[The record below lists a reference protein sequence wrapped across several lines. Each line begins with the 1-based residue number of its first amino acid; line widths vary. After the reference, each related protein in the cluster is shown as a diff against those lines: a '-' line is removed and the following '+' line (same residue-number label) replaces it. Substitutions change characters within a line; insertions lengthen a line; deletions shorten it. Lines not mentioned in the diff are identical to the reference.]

1 MPMNSSEAHQK
12 ITAAHLS
19 RMAYLYVRQS
29 TLRQVFE
36 NTESTQRQ
44 YGLRER
50 AVALGWPLD
59 RIIVI
64 DSDLGQSGASA
75 ADREGFQRL
84 VTEVSL
90 GRVGIVLGLEVS
102 RLARNNTDWHRL
114 LELCALSETL
124 ILDEDGLY
132 DPAHFNDRLLLGLK
146 GTMSE
151 AELHVLKARLRGGI
165 LSRARRGELKQM
177 VPVGLVHDARDCVI
191 LDPDAQVQ
199 AAVRLFFETF
209 RRTGS
214 CLAVVKEFCA
224 KELLFPRRIRTGA
237 HKGELVWAE
246 LLHCR
251 ARQII
256 HNPRYAGAF
265 VFGRTK
271 HRRLPSGKYSSRQV
285 PSAEWILLRDMHP
298 GYISWEEYLSNLERV
313 KGNAL
318 AWSSER
324 HHGPAREGPAL
335 LQGLVI
341 CGACGERMSVR
352 YHRHRSA
359 EIPTYWC
366 GRRPMHRGE
375 IGLCQTIHGG
385 ALDAAI
391 GDILIEMM
399 TPLSIEVALGVQQEL
414 ASRQEEADRL
424 RRQHVERAKYEAELA
439 QRRFLKVDPENRLVA
454 DVLEADWNA
463 KLRAVAAAQE
473 AYEKAAAAD
482 VNVVNDTERAQLL
495 ALASDFPRL
504 WRDPRTQMKDKKRM
518 LRLLI
523 EDVTLTKGDSV
534 HIDIRFVGGATR
546 SLDLPLP
553 KSCVVLRTTD
563 AAVVQE
569 IDRLIDTYTD
579 KEIAD
584 LLNERGVRTVV
595 TTPWTAARIGRLRHI
610 YQLTDRRTRLLA
622 QGLLTPED
630 VASRYDVVV
639 STVHLWRRRGLL
651 RAHPVN
657 DRGDFLYE
665 IPPEDLPA
673 KFAHKR
679 EYQLDPA
686 TSSTHNAR
694 GAV

>member
-1 MPMNSSEAHQK
+1 MAMNGETHQK

-44 YGLRER
+44 YALRER
-50 AVALGWPLD
+50 AIALGWPRD
-59 RIIVI
+59 CIGVI

-102 RLARNNTDWHRL
+102 RLARNSTDWHRL
-114 LELCALSETL
+114 LELCALSDTL

-132 DPAHFNDRLLLGLK
+132 NPGCFNDRLLLGLK

-151 AELHVLKARLRGGI
+151 AELHVLKARLQGGI
-165 LSRARRGELKQM
+165 LSRARRGELKQA
-177 VPVGLVHDARDCVI
+177 VPVGFVHDAQDRVI
-191 LDPDAQVQ
+191 LDPDTQVQ

-214 CLAVVKEFCA
+214 CLAVVKEFQA
-224 KELLFPRRIRTGA
+224 KQLAFPRRLRNGP
-237 HKGELVWAE
+237 HKGDLVWGE

-271 HRRLPSGKYSSRQV
+271 QRRRPDGKIAWRRV
-285 PSAEWILLRDMHP
+285 PREEWILLRDSHP
-298 GYISWEEYLSNLERV
+298 GYISWEDYESNLERV
-313 KGNAL
+313 KDNAV
-318 AWSSER
+318 AWSADR
-324 HHGPAREGPAL
+324 RRGPAREGTAL
-335 LQGLVI
+335 LQGLVV
-341 CGACGERMSVR
+341 CGVCGERMTVR
-352 YHRHRSA
+352 YHAHRGQNV
-359 EIPTYWC
+359 PTYWC
-366 GRRPMHRGE
+366 GRRSLHQGE
-375 IGLCQTIHGG
+375 KTPCQTVHGG

-391 GDILIEMM
+391 GDLVIEAM
-399 TPLSIEVALGVQQEL
+399 TPLAVEVALTVQHEL
-414 ASRQEEADRL
+414 VSRHEEADRL
-424 RRQHVERAKYEAELA
+424 HRQHVERARYEADLA
-439 QRRFLKVDPENRLVA
+439 QRRFLKVDPDNRLVA
-454 DVLEADWNA
+454 DALEADWNA

-473 AYEKAAAAD
+473 VYEKARTAD
-482 VNVVNDTERAQLL
+482 NTIVTEAERAELL
-495 ALASDFPRL
+495 ALATDFPRL
-504 WRDPRTQMKDKKRM
+504 WHDPRTQMKDKKRM

-523 EDVTLTKGDSV
+523 EDVTLTKGDALHV
-534 HIDIRFVGGATR
+534 DLRFAGGATH

-553 KSCVVLRTTD
+553 KSCIELRTTD
-563 AAVVQE
+563 AEVVKE

-579 KEIAD
+579 GEIAD

-595 TTPWTAARIGRLRHI
+595 TTPWTGARIGRLRKTYNLI
-610 YQLTDRRTRLLA
+610 DRRTRLLA
-622 QGLLTPED
+622 QGFLTPEK
-630 VASRYDVVV
+630 VAARYDVVV
-639 STVHLWRRRGLL
+639 STVHVWRRRGLL

-657 DRGDFLYE
+657 DRGAYLYE

-673 KFAHKR
+673 KYAHKR
-679 EYQLDPA
+679 EYHVETT
-686 TSSTHNAR
+686 TSSSSIPG

>member
-1 MPMNSSEAHQK
+1 MVMNSEAHQK
-12 ITAAHLS
+12 VTTAHLS
-19 RMAYLYVRQS
+19 RLAYLYVRQS

-36 NTESTQRQ
+36 NTESTHRQ
-44 YGLRER
+44 YALRER

-59 RIIVI
+59 RIVVI

-102 RLARNNTDWHRL
+102 RLARNSTDWHRL
-114 LELCALSETL
+114 LELCAFADTL

-132 DPAHFNDRLLLGLK
+132 NPAQFNDRLLLGLK

-177 VPVGLVHDARDCVI
+177 VPIGFVHDARDRVVI
-191 LDPDAQVQ
+191 DPDAQVQ
-199 AAVRLFFETF
+199 SSVRLFFETF
-209 RRTGS
+209 KRTGS
-214 CLAVVKEFCA
+214 CLAVVKEFHA
-224 KELLFPRRIRTGA
+224 KDLLFPRRLRSGA

-271 HRRLPSGKYSSRQV
+271 QRRLPNGKVCSRLV
-285 PSAEWILLRDMHP
+285 PSEEWILLRDMHP
-298 GYISWEEYLSNLERV
+298 GYITWEEYQSNLHRV

-318 AWSSER
+318 AWGPER
-324 HHGPAREGPAL
+324 RCGPAREGTAL

-341 CGACGERMSVR
+341 CGTCGERMSVR
-352 YHRHRSA
+352 YHSHRNQSV
-359 EIPTYWC
+359 PTYWC
-366 GRRPMHRGE
+366 GRRAMHRGE
-375 IGLCQTIHGG
+375 NGLCQTVHGG
-385 ALDAAI
+385 ALDVAI
-391 GDILIEMM
+391 GDIVVEAM
-399 TPLSIEVALGVQQEL
+399 TPMAIEVALSVQQEL
-414 ASRQEEADRL
+414 VRRHEEADGL
-424 RRQHVERAKYEAELA
+424 RRQHVERVRYEADLA
-439 QRRFLKVDPENRLVA
+439 QRRFLKVDPDNRLVA
-454 DVLEADWNA
+454 DALEADWNE
-463 KLRAVAAAQE
+463 KLRALAAAQD
-473 AYEKAAAAD
+473 AYEKATAAD
-482 VNVVNDTERAQLL
+482 ANVVTDTERAELM
-495 ALASDFPRL
+495 ALATDFPRL
-504 WRDPRTQMKDKKRM
+504 WRNPRTQMKEKKRM

-523 EDVTLTKGDSV
+523 EDVTLTKGDV
-534 HIDIRFVGGATR
+534 LHVDIRFVGGATR

-553 KSCVVLRTTD
+553 KTCMELRTTD
-563 AAVVQE
+563 AEVVKE
-569 IDRLIDTYTD
+569 IDQLVDTYTD
-579 KEIAD
+579 AEIAD

-595 TTPWTAARIGRLRHI
+595 TTPWTAARIGRLRTI
-610 YQLTDRRTRLLA
+610 YRLTDRRARLLA
-622 QGLLTPED
+622 QGLLTPQD
-630 VASRYDVVV
+630 VAARYGVAL

-651 RAHPVN
+651 HAHPVN
-657 DRGDFLYE
+657 DRGDYLYE

-673 KFAHKR
+673 KYAHKR
-679 EYQLDPA
+679 EYQVAPV
-686 TSSTHNAR
+686 TSSSNTSG

>member
-1 MPMNSSEAHQK
+1 MSMINEAHQK

-19 RMAYLYVRQS
+19 RLAYLYVRQS

-36 NTESTQRQ
+36 NTESTKRQ
-44 YGLRER
+44 YALRDR
-50 AVALGWPLD
+50 AAALGWPLD
-59 RIIVI
+59 RIVVI
-64 DSDLGQSGASA
+64 DSDLGQSGASG

-84 VTEVSL
+84 VSEVGL

-102 RLARNNTDWHRL
+102 RLARNSTDWHRL
-114 LELCALSETL
+114 LELCALSDTL

-177 VPVGLVHDARDCVI
+177 VPVGFVHDVQDRVI

-199 AAVRLFFETF
+199 AAVRLFFDTF

-214 CLAVVKEFCA
+214 CLAVVKEFHA
-224 KELLFPRRIRTGA
+224 KDLLFPRRLRSGA

-285 PSAEWILLRDMHP
+285 PSEEWILIRDVHP
-298 GYISWEEYLSNLERV
+298 GYVTWEEYLSNLQRV

-318 AWSSER
+318 AWSTDR
-324 HHGPAREGPAL
+324 HRGPAREGTAL

-352 YHRHRSA
+352 YHSHHNA
-359 EIPTYWC
+359 EVPTYWC

-375 IGLCQTIHGG
+375 IGLCQTIHGA

-391 GDILIEMM
+391 GDIIIEAM
-399 TPLSIEVALGVQQEL
+399 TPLSIEVALCVQQEL
-414 ASRQEEADRL
+414 ANRQEEADRL

-439 QRRFLKVDPENRLVA
+439 QRRFLKVDPDNRLVA
-454 DVLEADWNA
+454 DALEADWNA
-463 KLRAVAAAQE
+463 KLRALAAAQE
-473 AYEKAAAAD
+473 TYEKAAAAD
-482 VNVVNDTERAQLL
+482 VGAVNDAERAQLMSL
-495 ALASDFPRL
+495 ATDFPRL

-523 EDVTLTKGDSV
+523 EDVTLSKGDTL
-534 HIDIRFVGGATR
+534 HADIRFAGGATR

-553 KSCVVLRTTD
+553 KSCIELRTTD
-563 AAVVQE
+563 AAVVKE
-569 IDRLIDTYTD
+569 IDRLIDIYTD

-595 TTPWTAARIGRLRHI
+595 PTPWTGARISRLRH
-610 YQLTDRRTRLLA
+610 YYHLTDRRARMRA
-622 QGLLTPED
+622 QGLLTPQE
-630 VASRYDVVV
+630 VAARYDVTVC
-639 STVHLWRRRGLL
+639 TVHKWRRRGML

-657 DRGDFLYE
+657 DKGDFLYE
-665 IPPEDLPA
+665 IPTENLPA

-679 EYQLDPA
+679 DYQIDPV
-686 TSSTHNAR
+686 TSSSHH
-694 GAV
+694 

>member
-1 MPMNSSEAHQK
+1 MPLNSEAHQK

-19 RMAYLYVRQS
+19 RMAFLYVRQS

-44 YGLRER
+44 YALRER

-59 RIIVI
+59 RIVVI

-75 ADREGFQRL
+75 SDREGFQRL

-114 LELCALSETL
+114 LELCALSDTL

-177 VPVGLVHDARDCVI
+177 VPVGFVHDAQDRVI

-199 AAVRLFFETF
+199 GAVRLFFETF

-214 CLAVVKEFCA
+214 CLAVVKEFHE
-224 KELLFPRRIRTGA
+224 KELLFPRRLRSGA
-237 HKGELVWAE
+237 HKGELVWAD

-271 HRRLPSGKYSSRQV
+271 HRRMPNGKYSSRHV
-285 PSAEWILLRDMHP
+285 PSEEWILLRDMHP
-298 GYISWEEYLSNLERV
+298 AYITWEEYLSNIERV

-318 AWSSER
+318 AWSTER
-324 HHGPAREGPAL
+324 HRGPPREGTAL

-352 YHRHRSA
+352 YHSHHNQ

-366 GRRPMHRGE
+366 GRRPLQRGE

-391 GDILIEMM
+391 ADIIIGAM
-399 TPLSIEVALGVQQEL
+399 TPLAIEVALGVQQEL
-414 ASRQEEADRL
+414 ATRQEEADRL

-439 QRRFLKVDPENRLVA
+439 QRRFLRVDPDNRLVA
-454 DVLEADWNA
+454 DALEADWNQ

-482 VNVVNDTERAQLL
+482 VNVVTDTERAQLM
-495 ALASDFPRL
+495 ALATDFPRL
-504 WRDPRTQMKDKKRM
+504 WHDPRTQMKDKKRM

-523 EDVTLTKGDSV
+523 EDVTLTKGDTL
-534 HIDIRFVGGATR
+534 HADIRFVGGATR
-546 SLDLPLP
+546 SLELPLP
-553 KSCVVLRTTD
+553 KSCVQLRTTD

-569 IDRLIDTYTD
+569 INHLIDTYTD
-579 KEIAD
+579 QEIAD

-595 TTPWTAARIGRLRHI
+595 PTPWTGLRIGRLRHA
-610 YQLTDRRTRLLA
+610 YQLTDRRTRLRA
-622 QGLLTPED
+622 QGLLTPQE
-630 VASRYDVVV
+630 VATRYDVSVC
-639 STVHLWRRRGLL
+639 TVHKWRQRGLL

-665 IPPEDLPA
+665 IPPEGLPA

-679 EYQLDPA
+679 DYQVDPA
-686 TSSTHNAR
+686 TSASHN
-694 GAV
+694 

>member
-1 MPMNSSEAHQK
+1 MPLNGEAHQK
-12 ITAAHLS
+12 VTSAHLS

-44 YGLRER
+44 YALRER

-59 RIIVI
+59 RIVVV
-64 DSDLGQSGASA
+64 DSDLGQSAATAS
-75 ADREGFQRL
+75 DREGFQRL

-90 GRVGIVLGLEVS
+90 GHVGIVLGLEVS
-102 RLARNNTDWHRL
+102 RLARNSTDWHRL
-114 LELCALSETL
+114 LELCAFSDTL

-177 VPVGLVHDARDCVI
+177 APIGLVHDSQDHVI

-199 AAVRLFFETF
+199 AALRLFFEIF
-209 RRTGS
+209 KRTGS
-214 CLAVVKEFCA
+214 CLAVVKEFHA
-224 KELLFPRRIRTGA
+224 RELLFPRRLRSGP
-237 HKGELVWAE
+237 HKDDLVWGE

-271 HRRLPSGKYSSRQV
+271 QRHLPNGKVCSRLV
-285 PSAEWILLRDMHP
+285 PSEEWILIRDVHP
-298 GYISWEEYLSNLERV
+298 GYITWEEYESNRQRM
-313 KGNAL
+313 KANAL
-318 AWSSER
+318 AWSTDR
-324 HHGPAREGPAL
+324 YRGPAREGTAL

-341 CGACGERMSVR
+341 CGTCGERMTVR
-352 YHRHRSA
+352 YHSHRGQN
-359 EIPTYWC
+359 IPTYWC
-366 GRRPMHRGE
+366 GRRLIQRGE
-375 IGLCQTIHGG
+375 SGFCQTVHGG

-391 GDILIEMM
+391 GDLIIEAM
-399 TPLSIEVALGVQQEL
+399 TPLAIEVALTVQQEL
-414 ASRQEEADRL
+414 VSRHEEADRL
-424 RRQHVERAKYEAELA
+424 RRQHVDRARYEAELA
-439 QRRFLKVDPENRLVA
+439 QRRFLKVDPDNRLVA
-454 DVLEADWNA
+454 DALEADWNE
-463 KLRAVAAAQE
+463 KLRALAAAQD
-473 AYEKAAAAD
+473 AYEKASAAD
-482 VNVVNDTERAQLL
+482 VNLVTDTERGELM
-495 ALASDFPRL
+495 ALATDFPRL
-504 WRDPRTQMKDKKRM
+504 WRDPRTQMKEKKRM

-523 EDVTLTKGDSV
+523 EDVTLTKGNALHV
-534 HIDIRFVGGATR
+534 DIRFSGGATR

-553 KSCVVLRTTD
+553 KSCVELRTTD
-563 AAVVQE
+563 AEVVKE

-579 KEIAD
+579 LEIANV
-584 LLNERGVRTVV
+584 LNERGVRTVV
-595 TTPWTAARIGRLRHI
+595 STPWTAARIGRLRSI
-610 YQLTDRRTRLLA
+610 YRLVDRRTRLLS
-622 QGLLTPED
+622 QGLLTPEE
-630 VASRYDVVV
+630 VATRYGVVL
-639 STVHLWRRRGLL
+639 STVHMWRRRGLL

-657 DRGDFLYE
+657 DRGDYLYE

-673 KFAHKR
+673 KYAHKH
-679 EYQLDPA
+679 EYQIEIL
-686 TSSTHNAR
+686 SSSSSISR

>member
-1 MPMNSSEAHQK
+1 MSMINEAHQK
-12 ITAAHLS
+12 ITTAHLS
-19 RMAYLYVRQS
+19 RLAYLYVRQS

-36 NTESTQRQ
+36 NTESTKRQ
-44 YGLRER
+44 YALRDR
-50 AVALGWPLD
+50 AAALGWPLD
-59 RIIVI
+59 RIVVI
-64 DSDLGQSGASA
+64 DSDLGQSGASG

-84 VTEVSL
+84 VSEVGL

-102 RLARNNTDWHRL
+102 RLARNSTDWHRL
-114 LELCALSETL
+114 LELCALSDTL

-177 VPVGLVHDARDCVI
+177 VPVGFVHDVQDRVI
-191 LDPDAQVQ
+191 LDPDVQVQ
-199 AAVRLFFETF
+199 ASVRLFFDTF

-214 CLAVVKEFCA
+214 CLAVVKEFHA
-224 KELLFPRRIRTGA
+224 KDLLFPRRLRSGA
-237 HKGELVWAE
+237 HKGELVWAQ

-285 PSAEWILLRDMHP
+285 PSEEWILIRDVHP
-298 GYISWEEYLSNLERV
+298 GYVTWEEYLSNLQRV

-318 AWSSER
+318 AWSTDR
-324 HHGPAREGPAL
+324 HRGPAREGTAL

-352 YHRHRSA
+352 YHSHHNA
-359 EIPTYWC
+359 EVPTYWC

-375 IGLCQTIHGG
+375 IGLCQTIHGA

-391 GDILIEMM
+391 GDIIIEAM
-399 TPLSIEVALGVQQEL
+399 TPLSIEVALCVQQEL
-414 ASRQEEADRL
+414 ANRQEEADRL

-439 QRRFLKVDPENRLVA
+439 QRRFLKVDPDNRLVA
-454 DVLEADWNA
+454 DALEADWNA
-463 KLRAVAAAQE
+463 KLRALAAAQE
-473 AYEKAAAAD
+473 TYEKAAAAD
-482 VNVVNDTERAQLL
+482 VGAVNDAERAQLMSL
-495 ALASDFPRL
+495 ATDFPRL

-523 EDVTLTKGDSV
+523 EDVTLSKGDTL
-534 HIDIRFVGGATR
+534 HADIRFAGGATR

-553 KSCVVLRTTD
+553 KSCIELRTTD
-563 AAVVQE
+563 AAVVKE
-569 IDRLIDTYTD
+569 IDRLIDIYTD

-595 TTPWTAARIGRLRHI
+595 PTPWTGTRISRLRH
-610 YQLTDRRTRLLA
+610 YYHLTDRRARMRA
-622 QGLLTPED
+622 QGLLTPQE
-630 VASRYDVVV
+630 VAARYDVTVC
-639 STVHLWRRRGLL
+639 TVHKWRRRGML

-657 DRGDFLYE
+657 DKGDFLYE
-665 IPPEDLPA
+665 IPTENLPA

-679 EYQLDPA
+679 DYQIDPV
-686 TSSTHNAR
+686 TSSSHH
-694 GAV
+694 

>member
-1 MPMNSSEAHQK
+1 MPELKVTS
-12 ITAAHLS
+12 AHLE
-19 RMAYLYVRQS
+19 RDAYLYIRQS
-29 TLRQVFE
+29 TPRQVLE
-36 NTESTQRQ
+36 NIESTQRQ
-44 YGLRER
+44 YALRDR
-50 AVALGWPLD
+50 AVALGWQLD
-59 RIIVI
+59 RIVVI

-114 LELCALSETL
+114 LELCALSDTL

-165 LSRARRGELKQM
+165 LSRARRGELKQI
-177 VPVGLVHDARDCVI
+177 VPIGFVHDARDSVI
-191 LDPDAQVQ
+191 LDPDSQVQ
-199 AAVRLFFETF
+199 AAVRLFFDTF

-214 CLAVVKEFCA
+214 CLAVVKEFHA
-224 KELLFPRRIRTGA
+224 KELLFPSRIRSGA

-246 LLHCR
+246 LLHSR

-271 HRRLPSGKYSSRQV
+271 HRRLPSGKYSSRHV
-285 PSAEWILLRDMHP
+285 PSEEWILLRDMHP
-298 GYISWEEYLSNLERV
+298 GYISWEEYLSNLDRV
-313 KGNAL
+313 KSNGL
-318 AWSSER
+318 AWSTER

-352 YHRHRSA
+352 YHSHRN
-359 EIPTYWC
+359 EDIPTYWC

-375 IGLCQTIHGG
+375 IGLCQTIHGA

-391 GDILIEMM
+391 GDIIIEAM
-399 TPLSIEVALGVQQEL
+399 TPFAIEVALAVQQEL
-414 ASRQEEADRL
+414 ANRQEEADRL

-439 QRRFLKVDPENRLVA
+439 QHRFLKVDPNNRLVA

-473 AYEKAAAAD
+473 VYEKVAAAD
-482 VNVVNDTERAQLL
+482 VSIVNEAERAELM
-495 ALASDFPRL
+495 ALATDFPRL

-523 EDVTLTKGDSV
+523 EDVTVTKGDTV
-534 HIDIRFVGGATR
+534 HVDIRFVGGATR

-579 KEIAD
+579 KEIAE

-610 YQLTDRRTRLLA
+610 YHLTDRRARLLA
-622 QGLLTPED
+622 QGLLSPED
-630 VASRYDVVV
+630 VATRYGVAV

-679 EYQLDPA
+679 DYQVDA
-686 TSSTHNAR
+686 VTSSSHS
-694 GAV
+694 

>member
-1 MPMNSSEAHQK
+1 MALNSEAHQK

-36 NTESTQRQ
+36 NTESTKRQ
-44 YGLRER
+44 YALRER
-50 AVALGWPLD
+50 AVALGWTLD
-59 RIIVI
+59 RIVVI

-114 LELCALSETL
+114 LELCALSDTL

-177 VPVGLVHDARDCVI
+177 VPVGFVHDAQDRVI
-191 LDPDAQVQ
+191 LDPDLQVQ
-199 AAVRLFFETF
+199 GAVRLFFETF

-214 CLAVVKEFCA
+214 CLAVVKEFHA
-224 KELLFPRRIRTGA
+224 KELLFPRRLRSGA
-237 HKGELVWAE
+237 HKGELVWTD

-285 PSAEWILLRDMHP
+285 PSEEWILLRDMHP

-318 AWSSER
+318 AWGTDR
-324 HHGPAREGPAL
+324 HRGAAREGTAL

-341 CGACGERMSVR
+341 CGSCGERMSVR
-352 YHRHRSA
+352 YHMHHNQQ
-359 EIPTYWC
+359 IPTYWC

-375 IGLCQTIHGG
+375 LGLCQTVHGG

-391 GDILIEMM
+391 GDIIIEAM
-399 TPLSIEVALGVQQEL
+399 TPFAIDIALGVQQEL
-414 ASRQEEADRL
+414 ANRQEEADRQ

-439 QRRFLKVDPENRLVA
+439 QRRFMKVDPENRLVA
-454 DVLEADWNA
+454 DALEADWNM
-463 KLRAVAAAQE
+463 KLRALSAAQD
-473 AYEKAAAAD
+473 AYEKAAEAD
-482 VNVVNDTERAQLL
+482 VSVVTDAERAELI
-495 ALASDFPRL
+495 ALATDFPRL

-518 LRLLI
+518 LRLLV
-523 EDVTLTKGDSV
+523 EDVTLSKGDTLHV
-534 HIDIRFVGGATR
+534 DIRFVGGATR

-553 KSCVVLRTTD
+553 KSCVELRTTD
-563 AAVVQE
+563 AAVVKE
-569 IDRLIDTYTD
+569 IDHLIDTYTD
-579 KEIAD
+579 QEIAD

-595 TTPWTAARIGRLRHI
+595 PTPWTGTRIGRLRH
-610 YQLTDRRTRLLA
+610 YYHLTDRRTRLRA
-622 QGLLTPED
+622 QGLLTPEE
-630 VASRYDVVV
+630 VAARYDVVV
-639 STVHLWRRRGLL
+639 HTVHMWRRRGLL

-657 DRGDFLYE
+657 DKGDFLYE
-665 IPPEDLPA
+665 IPADDLPA

-679 EYQLDPA
+679 DYQSVPA
-686 TSSTHNAR
+686 TSSSHN
-694 GAV
+694 